1 MTRLFSDAR
10 RPVHLGPFPAER
22 LARRDAAPDLSCV
35 PPMRAIAFNRPDA
48 PDSIVNAMRDYQAM
62 LDVIRDG
69 PANPARAEI
78 PADPAERARHLKAF
92 GMFCDSAMVG
102 ICRLPAAAVLAEPVA
117 NPDIARLSRDLQT
130 RQTKTLASGIDM
142 IMADLKD
149 SAAAPPSG
157 IDGHSHAIVYLY
169 ENPRPPAPGEAG
181 CDWLD
186 DALEARAAAK
196 GEVGVR
202 LGDDGEDAARAFR
215 HTDGFKGQA
224 GHDGAGD
231 LFQQRHLADHIV
243 GGRAVR
249 QGAGTIA
256 GGGVF
261 QRFEAGA
268 HALADGNVGAEIA
281 AAGGDRRLAH
291 GDEAVGVIRQ
301 GKGSD
306 HRTA

>member
-1 MTRLFSDAR
+1 MIAQQFPGGQGAACLGAGVVQPQAAIGVCRELF
-10 RPVHLGPFPAER
+10 
-22 LARRDAAPDLSCV
+22 LAD
-35 PPMRAIAFNRPDA
+35 
-48 PDSIVNAMRDYQAM
+48 
-62 LDVIRDG
+62 
-69 PANPARAEI
+69 
-78 PADPAERARHLKAF
+78 
-92 GMFCDSAMVG
+92 
-102 ICRLPAAAVLAEPVA
+102 
-117 NPDIARLSRDLQT
+117 
-130 RQTKTLASGIDM
+130 
-142 IMADLKD
+142 
-149 SAAAPPSG
+149 
-157 IDGHSHAIVYLY
+157 
-169 ENPRPPAPGEAG
+169 
-181 CDWLD
+181 D
-186 DALEARAAAK
+186 DALEAWAAAK

-215 HTDGFKGQA
+215 HTNGFKGQA

-291 GDEAVGVIRQ
+291 GDEAVGIIRQ
-301 GKGSD
+301 GKGRD
-306 HRTA
+306 HRTT